1 MIFDTNSPFTVCQG
15 KWWLISDNLC
25 VSGDHLDVSKDPVFP
40 EAVRIDAEGCSSFNK
55 WTGVVDSRRI
65 GWLMGSRRD
74 EYAQSILINTI
85 PFPMGAVRPSP
96 GIDIVVYY
104 FWNKR
109 AFRPTQSLGLLA
121 SKDVSEKITPWVLKP
136 STPQPVRHDRS
147 KILFG
152 IWSKVRSGIRALPAV
167 KRLVRI

>member
-109 AFRPTQSLGLLA
+109 AFRPTHCQKKGQRA
-121 SKDVSEKITPWVLKP
+121 DPKP
-136 STPQPVRHDRS
+136 RIIGNVTH
-147 KILFG
+147 K
-152 IWSKVRSGIRALPAV
+152 SGAV
-167 KRLVRI
+167 GF